1 MDILYRVYCHYIK
14 AQDCNL
20 VKQLDYTLTLSKG
33 HTAYVLYSVL
43 HKYGYLTSTL
53 LETYIQYLSILGGHP
68 DSTKVLGA
76 EASKGLLGHGLP
88 FTVG

>member
-20 VKQLDYTLTLSKG
+20 VKQSDYTFTLSKG
-33 HTAYVLYSVL
+33 HAAYVLYSVL
-43 HKYGYLTSTL
+43 HKYGYLASTVF
-53 LETYIQYLSILGGHP
+53 ETYLQYLSILGSYQN
-68 DSTKVLGA
+68 STKVLGA
-76 EASKGLLGHGLP
+76 EASKGSLGHGLP